1 MLLNEIISGSEVLD
15 SILTEDLFQG
25 WSELHCNLVDEIVAA
40 EVWLLCIST
49 LNDTHVEL
57 VDVGSQSQVDSLLQ
71 LGDVLVSSQL
81 SNDGEAYVLNIE
93 NGVVDSFDIMLR
105 DFHPC

>member
-40 EVWLLCIST
+40 EV
-49 LNDTHVEL
+49 
-57 VDVGSQSQVDSLLQ
+57 
-71 LGDVLVSSQL
+71 
-81 SNDGEAYVLNIE
+81 
-93 NGVVDSFDIMLR
+93 
-105 DFHPC
+105 